1 MRKQYESEEGME
13 ELEGNLKGLAEIAF
27 YLQTY
32 NLEQDLEIDFTGTQ
46 IVEDIIINNISVE
59 AKWVKNFVYLP
70 KKYLVKG
77 KNKLSIMYR
86 NLYNLDMSG
95 MITFKDGND
104 QFLYTDFEPYSANR
118 VFPCFDQPSL
128 KATMKLTV
136 IAPSE
141 WKVLSNENPTST
153 LKFNRNVYR

>member
-1 MRKQYESEEGME
+1 
-13 ELEGNLKGLAEIAF
+13 
-27 YLQTY
+27 
-32 NLEQDLEIDFTGTQ
+32 
-46 IVEDIIINNISVE
+46 
-59 AKWVKNFVYLP
+59 
-70 KKYLVKG
+70 
-77 KNKLSIMYR
+77 
-86 NLYNLDMSG
+86 MSG
-95 MITFKDGND
+95 MITFMDGND

-153 LKFNRNVYR
+153 LKYTKNVYRENILFEKQTNNLQANFI

>member
-1 MRKQYESEEGME
+1 ME
-13 ELEGNLKGLAEIAF
+13 
-27 YLQTY
+27 
-32 NLEQDLEIDFTGTQ
+32 
-46 IVEDIIINNISVE
+46 V
-59 AKWVKNFVYLP
+59 KWVKNFIYLP

-77 KNKLSIMYR
+77 KNRVSIMYR

-136 IAPSE
+136 IA
-141 WKVLSNENPTST
+141 TS
-153 LKFNRNVYR
+153 

>member
-1 MRKQYESEEGME
+1 
-13 ELEGNLKGLAEIAF
+13 
-27 YLQTY
+27 
-32 NLEQDLEIDFTGTQ
+32 
-46 IVEDIIINNISVE
+46 
-59 AKWVKNFVYLP
+59 
-70 KKYLVKG
+70 
-77 KNKLSIMYR
+77 MYR

-153 LKFNRNVYR
+153 LNFNRNVYR